1 MSCSIFML
9 LCCHFSLSNFL
20 LKIGTWRAFCFVYL
34 FGARTFCEKYYFE
47 RCSNEVVSRPSAR
60 RKFGASL
67 RCIGIAQRW
76 TFSATERHA
85 SKYHVSHIIFYRS
98 TIQGV
103 SQRFAPQNVHNFCLL
118 NIVRQPKTSSMS
130 NLFGVSLESL
140 WSLTIGQLS
149 LWRSSDGQEDQKW
162 KEIQRILDCRNS
174 QLVCHTMYGTRTHRG
189 MTVDA

>member
-20 LKIGTWRAFCFVYL
+20 LKNWNRVWRAFCFVYL

-67 RCIGIAQRW
+67 RCIAQRW

-103 SQRFAPQNVHNFCLL
+103 LQRFAPQNVHNFCLL

-130 NLFGVSLESL
+130 NLFGVSLESHSWATFIVEVFR
-140 WSLTIGQLS
+140 WSG
-149 LWRSSDGQEDQKW
+149 RSKMKRNSKN
-162 KEIQRILDCRNS
+162 LDCRNS